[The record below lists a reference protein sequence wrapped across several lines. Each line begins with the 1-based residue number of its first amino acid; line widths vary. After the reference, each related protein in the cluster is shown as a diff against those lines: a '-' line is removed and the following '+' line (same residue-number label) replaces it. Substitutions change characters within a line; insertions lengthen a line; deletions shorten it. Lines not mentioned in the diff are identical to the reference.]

1 MCGAPAGRGNVGPV
15 SRAPRGIPPV
25 GPGGRSMSK
34 NSKRNSSLAG
44 AIAAD
49 GRAAYIIAAEARVPP
64 NILSGF
70 VSGRVAPTPPKRTG
84 SQKSWGLRLLNSSL
98 RSTNDYPR

>member
-1 MCGAPAGRGNVGPV
+1 
-15 SRAPRGIPPV
+15 
-25 GPGGRSMSK
+25 MSK

-70 VSGRVAPTPPKRTG
+70 VSGRVAPTSAQANRVAEVL
-84 SQKSWGLRLLNSSL
+84 GLTIVELFAEV
-98 RSTNDYPR
+98 DE